1 MNRITASVLGSEFFA
16 IVRTYKFPK
25 TAHIS
30 KNPYDRMY
38 LLALALKVKIFLSVE
53 AVTKLMKMED
63 IQKVSMMSSNDLTVL
78 LYVTLRSEN
87 AVMNG
92 A

>member
-53 AVTKLMKMED
+53 AVTKLMMMAS
-63 IQKVSMMSSNDLTVL
+63 IQKNSMKNSKD
-78 LYVTLRSEN
+78 
-87 AVMNG
+87 
-92 A
+92 